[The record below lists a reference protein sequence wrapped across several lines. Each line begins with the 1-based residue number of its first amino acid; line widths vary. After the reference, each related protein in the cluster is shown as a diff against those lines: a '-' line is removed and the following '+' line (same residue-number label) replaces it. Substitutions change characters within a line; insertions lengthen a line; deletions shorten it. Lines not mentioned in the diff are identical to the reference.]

1 MTTFDDDF
9 LSVLSEE
16 DLHNIENDNEGDEY
30 VDESSSN
37 KEQMKKIL
45 QIGKKEVDDLNERKR
60 VEPLSPKNAT
70 ICSLL
75 KHLHDNYE
83 N

>member
-37 KEQMKKIL
+37 KEEMKKIL
-45 QIGKKEVDDLNERKR
+45 QIGKKRR
-60 VEPLSPKNAT
+60 RRAQ
-70 ICSLL
+70 
-75 KHLHDNYE
+75 
-83 N
+83 